1 MIDKRMGAIMAED
14 GAVNV
19 AWWGSQD
26 IRFICA
32 RARVLAFDLDNTL
45 ALSKTRMD
53 QTMAVHFAALTRL
66 RPVAIVS
73 GGRFSQFRDQVL
85 DALPDDTRFDQLH
98 LMPTSGTRYYRWQDG
113 SWNCV
118 YAHDLSAQDRQ
129 AAEASLE
136 RRAKQLGDW
145 EDQVWGPRIEDRG
158 SQITFSA
165 LGQQAPV
172 EAKEAWDPDNSRKD
186 ALARAVA
193 ADLPHLQVRSGGST
207 SVDISAKGIDK
218 AYAMT
223 SLGRILGVEVGQ
235 IAFVGD
241 RMDPDGNDYPAA
253 EAGAM
258 ALRVHNPAD
267 ALDLIRALEADLA

>member
-1 MIDKRMGAIMAED
+1 MAED
-14 GAVNV
+14 GALNV
-19 AWWGSQD
+19 AWWGGQD
-26 IRFICA
+26 IRSICA
-32 RARVLAFDLDNTL
+32 RTRVLAFDLDNTL

-53 QTMAVHFAALTRL
+53 QIMAVHFAALTRL

-98 LMPTSGTRYYRWQDG
+98 LMPSSWATGRSRSGG
-113 SWNCV
+113 
-118 YAHDLSAQDRQ
+118 
-129 AAEASLE
+129 
-136 RRAKQLGDW
+136 RAL
-145 EDQVWGPRIEDRG
+145 RDRG

-172 EAKEAWDPDNSRKD
+172 QAKEAWDPDNSRKD
-186 ALARAVA
+186 ALARAVS

-218 AYAMT
+218 AYAVT
-223 SLGRILGVEVGQ
+223 SLARMLGVEVGD

-253 EAGAM
+253 LAGAM
-258 ALRVHNPAD
+258 ALRVHDPAD
-267 ALDLIRALEADLA
+267 ALDLIRVMEADLD

>member
-1 MIDKRMGAIMAED
+1 MAED

-26 IRFICA
+26 IGSICA

-45 ALSKTRMD
+45 ALSKTCMD

-113 SWNCV
+113 SWDCV

-129 AAEASLE
+129 AAEDSLE

-145 EDQVWGPRIEDRG
+145 EEQVWGPRIEDRG

-172 EAKEAWDPDNSRKD
+172 QAKEAWDPDNSRKD

-223 SLGRILGVEVGQ
+223 SLAKILGVDVGQ

-253 EAGAM
+253 MAGAM

-267 ALDLIRALEADLA
+267 ALDLIRALEADLV

>member
-1 MIDKRMGAIMAED
+1 MAED
-14 GAVNV
+14 GAMNV

-26 IRFICA
+26 IGSICA
-32 RARVLAFDLDNTL
+32 RAQVLAFDLDNTL

-53 QTMAVHFAALTRL
+53 PTMAVHFAALTRL

-145 EDQVWGPRIEDRG
+145 EEQVWGPRIEDRG

-172 EAKEAWDPDNSRKD
+172 DAKEAWDPDNSRKD

-223 SLGRILGVEVGQ
+223 SLARILGVGVGQ

>member
-1 MIDKRMGAIMAED
+1 MAED

-26 IRFICA
+26 IGSICT

-53 QTMAVHFAALTRL
+53 QTMAVHFAALTQL

-98 LMPTSGTRYYRWQDG
+98 LMPTSGTRYYRWQEG

-145 EDQVWGPRIEDRG
+145 EEQVWGPRIEDRG

-223 SLGRILGVEVGQ
+223 SLAKILGVDVDQ

>member
-1 MIDKRMGAIMAED
+1 MAED
-14 GAVNV
+14 GAMNV

-26 IRFICA
+26 IGSICA
-32 RARVLAFDLDNTL
+32 QARVLAFDLDNTL

-98 LMPTSGTRYYRWQDG
+98 LMPTSGTRYYRW
-113 SWNCV
+113 
-118 YAHDLSAQDRQ
+118 
-129 AAEASLE
+129 
-136 RRAKQLGDW
+136 
-145 EDQVWGPRIEDRG
+145 
-158 SQITFSA
+158 
-165 LGQQAPV
+165 
-172 EAKEAWDPDNSRKD
+172 DPDNSRKD

-193 ADLPHLQVRSGGST
+193 ADLPNLQVRSGGST

-218 AYAMT
+218 AYAVT
-223 SLGRILGVEVGQ
+223 SLARILGVDVGD

-253 EAGAM
+253 LAGAM
-258 ALRVHNPAD
+258 ALRVRDPAD
-267 ALDLIRALEADLA
+267 ALALIQAMEADLA

>member
-1 MIDKRMGAIMAED
+1 MAED

-26 IRFICA
+26 IGSICA

-113 SWNCV
+113 SWDCV

-145 EDQVWGPRIEDRG
+145 EEQVWGPRIEDRG

-193 ADLPHLQVRSGGST
+193 ADLPNLQVRSGGST

-218 AYAMT
+218 AYAVT
-223 SLGRILGVEVGQ
+223 SLARILGVDVGD

-253 EAGAM
+253 LAGAM
-258 ALRVHNPAD
+258 ALRVHDPAD
-267 ALDLIRALEADLA
+267 ALALIQAMEADLA